1 MRIKYRHVCIH
12 WLDAQSSTEW
22 KGIDDIDKQK
32 LALCISTGY
41 VIHEDTE
48 AITLAT
54 DFASSDRLEVDSFG
68 NSITI
73 PINCIVKMVENNL
86 IIDNTDKNN

>member
-32 LALCISTGY
+32 LSLCISTGY

-48 AITLAT
+48 AQYT
-54 DFASSDRLEVDSFG
+54 
-68 NSITI
+68 
-73 PINCIVKMVENNL
+73 
-86 IIDNTDKNN
+86 